1 MPNVH
6 DPYLDTVRRSLNN
19 DKIKSRKN
27 KIEKI
32 NESQKGFL
40 SKKIIL
46 SDYIYLPE
54 ELQNLF
60 LLAIFI
66 TIPYSFG
73 VFILLIVIGVEKFKA
88 FIQFNFD
95 IFMLIWTVGYE
106 SIAFLLLL
114 AIIKSALTFQ
124 VKKD

>member
-1 MPNVH
+1 MPNIH
-6 DPYLDTVRRSLNN
+6 DPYLDTVRRSLKN

-32 NESQKGFL
+32 HDNQKGFL

-66 TIPYSFG
+66 TIPYIFG
-73 VFILLIVIGVEKFKA
+73 IFILLIVIGVEKFKE

-124 VKKD
+124 PKQD

>member
-32 NESQKGFL
+32 NENQKGFL

-46 SDYIYLPE
+46 SDYIYIPE
-54 ELQNLF
+54 ELESIF
-60 LLAIFI
+60 LLTIFI
-66 TIPYSFG
+66 LVPYIFG
-73 VFILLIVIGVEKFKA
+73 LLILFTIVELEKFKE
-88 FIQFNFD
+88 FIKLNFD
-95 IFMLIWTVGYE
+95 MFMLTWTIGYE

-114 AIIKSALTFQ
+114 VIIKSALSF
-124 VKKD
+124 KKK